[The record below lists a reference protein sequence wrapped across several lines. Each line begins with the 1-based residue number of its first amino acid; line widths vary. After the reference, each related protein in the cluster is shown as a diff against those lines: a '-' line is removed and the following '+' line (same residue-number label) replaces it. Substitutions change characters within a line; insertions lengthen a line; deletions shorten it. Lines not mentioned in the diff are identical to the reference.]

1 MAANK
6 GPLHQFEISN
16 IFDIKLYNADIS
28 FTNSALSMLIAV
40 SLASIMFYVGS
51 KKNGSAPNRLQVL
64 VEMSYDFIAN
74 MVRDNV
80 GSGGKAFFPFI
91 FILFLF
97 ILFGNVLGMVPY
109 NFTYTSHIIVTFG
122 LAGFIFLAVTFIG
135 IIRHGVSF
143 LKFFVPSGV
152 PIALLPILIPI
163 EVISYLVR
171 PVSLSLRLF
180 ANMMAGHTMLKVFA
194 SFIVL
199 LGFLGGWAP
208 LLLVVILT
216 GFEIMIA
223 VLQAYVFTILCC
235 LYLNDALHL
244 HH

>member
-1 MAANK
+1 MAADK

-16 IFDIKLYNADIS
+16 LYEIRLENIDIS
-28 FTNSALSMLIAV
+28 FTNSALSMVISILV
-40 SLASIMFYVGS
+40 ASVIFYLGS
-51 KKNGSAPNRLQVL
+51 GKNPNIPSRLQVL
-64 VEMSYDFIAN
+64 VEMSYDFVAN

-80 GSGGKAFFPFI
+80 GNGGKIFFPFI
-91 FILFLF
+91 FTLFLF
-97 ILFGNVLGMVPY
+97 ILFGNILGMVPY

-122 LAGFIFLAVTFIG
+122 LAGFIFLAVTLIG
-135 IIRHGVSF
+135 IAKHGLSF

-152 PIALLPILIPI
+152 PYALLPILIPI
-163 EVISYLVR
+163 EVISYFVR
-171 PVSLSLRLF
+171 PISLSLRLF

-199 LGFLGGWAP
+199 LGFIGGWAP
-208 LLLVVILT
+208 LLLVIILT

>member
-6 GPLHQFEISN
+6 GPLHQFEISS
-16 IFDIKLYNADIS
+16 IYDIKFKGLDLS
-28 FTNSALSMLIAV
+28 FTNSSLSMVLAIII
-40 SLASIMFYVGS
+40 ASIIFHIGS
-51 KKNGSAPNRLQVL
+51 RKNGELPNKLQVL
-64 VEMSYDFIAN
+64 VEMSYEFIAN

-80 GSGGKAFFPFI
+80 GKGGKIFFPFI
-91 FILFLF
+91 FSLFLF

-109 NFTYTSHIIVTFG
+109 NFTYTSHIIVTFA
-122 LAGFIFLAVTFIG
+122 LAGFIFIAVTIIG
-135 IIRHGVSF
+135 LVKHGMNF

-152 PIALLPILIPI
+152 PISLLPILIPI
-163 EVISYLVR
+163 EIISYFVR
-171 PVSLSLRLF
+171 PISLSLRLF

-199 LGFLGGWAP
+199 LGILGGWAP
-208 LLLVVILT
+208 LLLVIILT

-235 LYLNDALHL
+235 LYLNDALNL

>member
-1 MAANK
+1 VAANK
-6 GPLHQFEISN
+6 GPLHQFEIAN
-16 IFDIKLYNADIS
+16 LFDIKLYDTDIS
-28 FTNSALSMLIAV
+28 FTNSALSMVI
-40 SLASIMFYVGS
+40 SITVATIIFYLGS
-51 KKNGSAPNRLQVL
+51 KKNGDVPNRLQIM

-74 MVRDNV
+74 MVKDNI
-80 GSGGKAFFPFI
+80 GKGGKVYFPFI
-91 FILFLF
+91 FSLFLF

-122 LAGFIFLAVTFIG
+122 LAGFIFLAVTIIG
-135 IIRHGVSF
+135 LVKHGVSF

-171 PVSLSLRLF
+171 PISLSLRLF

-199 LGFLGGWAP
+199 LGLFGGWAP
-208 LLLVVILT
+208 LLLVIILT

-235 LYLNDALHL
+235 LYLNDALNL